1 MKIGNINID
10 HNIFLAPMAGICDY
24 TFRSIC
30 ESYGAGCVYSE
41 MVSAKGLYYKDKKT
55 ASLMEGKHSVPY
67 GVQIFGS
74 EPEIIGEI
82 AAEAA
87 SYGDFLDI
95 NMGCPTPKIVNNGDG
110 SALLKNPELAGKVI
124 KAAVDNA
131 GKPVTVKMR
140 IGWDEKG
147 IGTEFARM
155 AEANGAAAITVH
167 GRTRAQ
173 FYSGAA
179 DWDEIGRIV
188 RAVKIPV
195 IGNGDVT
202 TPELAKKMFTET
214 GCAAVMVGRGSEG
227 NPFIFRQMREVF
239 EKGNTGCFPTE
250 QEKIKQALEHTRLLV
265 EQKGEA
271 RGIKEARKHLA
282 WYIKGM
288 KNSSELKT
296 AIFKT
301 SKYNE
306 TKDLLSDFCD
316 SLYK

>member
-1 MKIGNINID
+1 MKIGTIQID
-10 HNIFLAPMAGICDY
+10 HNIFLAPMAGVCDL
-24 TFRSIC
+24 TFRKIC
-30 ESYGAGCVYSE
+30 EQYGVGGVYSE

-55 ASLMEGKHSVPY
+55 SSLMVGDHKVPY
-67 GVQIFGS
+67 GVQIFGC
-74 EPEIIGEI
+74 EPDIIGYV

-87 SYGDFLDI
+87 EYGDFLDI

-124 KAAVDNA
+124 KAAVLNA
-131 GKPVTVKMR
+131 GKPVTIKMR
-140 IGWDEKG
+140 IGWDKVG
-147 IGTEFARM
+147 GGAEFARM

-173 FYSGAA
+173 FYSGKA
-179 DWDEIGRIV
+179 DWEEICKIV
-188 RAVKIPV
+188 QAVKIPV

-202 TPELAKKMFTET
+202 SPELAQQMLDTT
-214 GCAAVMVGRGSEG
+214 GCQGVMIGRASEG
-227 NPFIFRQMREVF
+227 NPFIFRQMHEYF
-239 EKGNTGCFPTE
+239 ENGSVSFRPTDKD
-250 QEKIKQALEHTRLLV
+250 KINQALEHTRMLV
-265 EQKGEA
+265 EHKGEE

-288 KNSSELKT
+288 KNNAELKT
-296 AIFKT
+296 CIFKT

-316 SLYK
+316 RLYK